1 MAEPQI
7 WFLDFWICRYILRFS
22 ALDSFGS
29 LMSKH
34 CWIAASA
41 FVPDGAK
48 APWNVWSIAAVQ
60 RRYLNTLSADGY
72 FLLSIFE
79 GGILYFVWVQWN
91 WEVCWTSITQAC
103 VFSLAQCC
111 VRLFVGW
118 HLSVTWAETDLP
130 KRHTAHFIPDDPTVA
145 PQLELRWASAL
156 LLFLLIYL
164 VYLGVQFKSSE

>member
-1 MAEPQI
+1 MI
-7 WFLDFWICRYILRFS
+7 RFNWFKLYALYDLHTCHLRLATCIFWFFDEQALLDCCKCVRPRR
-22 ALDSFGS
+22 
-29 LMSKH
+29 SKSS
-34 CWIAASA
+34 IY
-41 FVPDGAK
+41 
-48 APWNVWSIAAVQ
+48 VWSIAAVQ
-60 RRYLNTLSADGY
+60 RRYLNTLSADDY

-145 PQLELRWASAL
+145 PQLELRWTSAL

-164 VYLGVQFKSSE
+164 VYLGV